1 MNSRN
6 PFSGRQ
12 FLFASGG
19 VAVAAAAAAASCA
32 GSEREPSRNGTPS
45 AGAYT
50 AFGAVGLIEV
60 K

>member
-19 VAVAAAAAAASCA
+19 VAVAAAASCA